1 MSSLIFQ
8 NYEKWKNVRTSLG
21 YEIKTLLPNLNN
33 FLNYC
38 SDNFPENESTTREMV
53 DSWLSQKT
61 FKTKGTQMNAISAI
75 RSFATFCNSIG
86 IQSFVPDEDYTVK
99 IEPYTPYIFD
109 DIELQKL
116 FESIDSL
123 GKEKSSPKREYI
135 LPVYFRMLYCC
146 GMRPGEPNR
155 LKKEDVNLET
165 GEIYIIQSKRK
176 RDRHL
181 IMSEELRQLCI
192 IYDRIAGERKY
203 FFERNCKSVTKDWI
217 RRQFRLAWKRS
228 GLYKDSFP
236 RPYDLRHCFAT
247 RTMMRWIDEKRD
259 VMELLPYL
267 STYMGHKKYTYTLY
281 YVHLLPERLLKS
293 SGIDWKSLQ
302 KVYEM
307 ETEND

>member
-1 MSSLIFQ
+1 MSALMFE
-8 NYEKWKNVRTSLG
+8 NYEKWKKVRTYLG
-21 YEIKTLLPNLNN
+21 YEIKTMLPTLNN
-33 FLNYC
+33 FLTYC
-38 SDNFPENESTTREMV
+38 SVSFPDCENMTKQMV
-53 DSWLSQKT
+53 DSWLIQKV
-61 FKTKGTQMNAISAI
+61 FNTKGTQMNAISAI
-75 RSFATFCNSIG
+75 RSFAVFCNSIG

-99 IEPYTPYIFD
+99 TEPYIPYIFTD
-109 DIELQKL
+109 EELRKL
-116 FESIDSL
+116 FEAIDSL
-123 GKEKSSPKREYI
+123 GEEKSSPKREYI

-155 LKKEDVNLET
+155 LKREDVNLET
-165 GEIYIIQSKRK
+165 GEIYIMQSKRK

-181 IMSEELRQLCI
+181 VMSEDLRQLSI
-192 IYDRIAGERKY
+192 IYDKIAGERDY
-203 FFERNCKSVTKDWI
+203 FFERNNRPITREWI

-228 GLYKDSFP
+228 GLHKDRFP

-247 RTMMRWIDEKRD
+247 RSMMRWIDEKKD

-267 STYMGHKKYTYTLY
+267 STYMGHKKYTHTLY

-293 SGIDWKSLQ
+293 SGIDWDSLK